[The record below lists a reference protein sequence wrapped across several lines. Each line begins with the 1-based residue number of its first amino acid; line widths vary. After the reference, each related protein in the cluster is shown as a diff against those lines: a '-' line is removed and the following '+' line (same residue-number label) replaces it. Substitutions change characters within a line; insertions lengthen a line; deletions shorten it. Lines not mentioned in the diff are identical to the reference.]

1 MPPVLLNKKLIIA
14 ILAIAFIGFLD
25 ATYLTV
31 KHYQEV
37 IPPCTL
43 TEGCEAVLTSKYN
56 NFFGI
61 PVALFGSLYYL
72 AIFFGIFA
80 YLNNPNNTKILT
92 LTARATWLGFVMSL
106 YFAYLQIFIIKSL
119 CIYCL
124 FSALTS
130 TLIFI
135 LGQVIL
141 RKTKLWAV

>member
-1 MPPVLLNKKLIIA
+1 MPPALINKKLIIA
-14 ILAIAFIGFLD
+14 ILVIAFIGFLD

-72 AIFFGIFA
+72 AIFFGTFA
-80 YLNNPNNTKILT
+80 YLNNTSNTKLLT
-92 LTARATWLGFVMSL
+92 LTARATWLGFVTSL

-130 TLIFI
+130 ILIFI
-135 LGQVIL
+135 LGQMIL
-141 RKTKLWAV
+141 QKTKLWVV